1 MKKFAI
7 SAVSIVAMSV
17 VVYGINA
24 ATKYYSLPEL
34 ARANIEALSQWE
46 NSTTHGECHVNV
58 DYYDGLQVTYCLSD
72 GNCIIKEDACVPI
85 ESNRIKK
92 RKCKQLVY

>member
-7 SAVSIVAMSV
+7 SAVSIIAMSV

-46 NSTTHGECHVNV
+46 NSTIYGECHVNF
-58 DYYDGLQVTYCLSD
+58 DYYKDSQVTHCLSN
-72 GNCIIKEDACVPI
+72 GNCRILKNACSPI
-85 ESNRIKK
+85 ETDRIEI